1 MKKEGKK
8 KRWSNWLSHLKDS
21 YLILKKKKKANRK
34 EIENFSPVLINIYN
48 TKKKR
53 ISKEIYIT
61 YIRQSQIVEK
71 ETLEYL
77 IMLIGFH
84 ANIMLLIQFHVG

>member
-1 MKKEGKK
+1 M
-8 KRWSNWLSHLKDS
+8 
-21 YLILKKKKKANRK
+21 Y
-34 EIENFSPVLINIYN
+34 IERNIYN
-48 TKKKR
+48 VYK
-53 ISKEIYIT
+53 T
-61 YIRQSQIVEK
+61 YISQIVEK